1 VSIRRNVFSR
11 FGILKTQRSERPIM
25 NAILS
30 TAATNATEPSVQ
42 TAVINS
48 AGALVGLVSVLLA
61 AAWIAYLYR

>member
-1 VSIRRNVFSR
+1 
-11 FGILKTQRSERPIM
+11 M

-30 TAATNATEPSVQ
+30 TAAANASEPGVQ